1 MRKLFVF
8 LLTSLMLAG
17 CANPASPTQ
26 VKLPMGYIP
35 NIQFA
40 PFYVAMEK
48 GYFKEVGIDL
58 EFDYAYE
65 TDGIALVGA
74 GKVPFSLAS
83 GEQVLLA
90 RAQGLPIT
98 TIYSWYKGYPI
109 TLITTDPTIKTP
121 ADLKG
126 KTIGLPGLYGANYVG
141 LRALLSVAGLTES
154 DVTLDSIGYSQIESI
169 VSGKEQNVV
178 CYSNNEPIVLAD
190 QGIAFSTLDV
200 SDYLNL
206 ASNGIVTNEAMIKE
220 HPEVVKAFLT
230 AFSKGI
236 KDTIQDPEAAYA
248 MSKKY
253 IEGLNEADKQIQMK
267 ILQASIASWNSDMM
281 GESDQASWQNMQK
294 VLMDMQLYSEEQDL
308 GKAFTNDFIQK

>member
-178 CYSNNEPIVLAD
+178 CYSNNEPIVLTE

-281 GESDQASWQNMQK
+281 GASDQASWQNMQK

>member
-1 MRKLFVF
+1 MRKFFVF
-8 LLTSLMLAG
+8 LLTSFFLAG
-17 CANPASPTQ
+17 CANPVSPTL

-48 GYFKEVGIDL
+48 GYFKEAGIDL

-178 CYSNNEPIVLAD
+178 CYSNNEPIVLAE
-190 QGIAFSTLDV
+190 QGITFSTLDV

-236 KDTIQDPEAAYA
+236 QETIKDPEAAYE
-248 MSKKY
+248 MSKNY
-253 IEGLNEADKQIQMK
+253 VEGLNEADKQIQMK
-267 ILQASIASWNSDMM
+267 ILQTSIASWNSDMM
-281 GESDQASWQNMQK
+281 GASDQASWQNMQK